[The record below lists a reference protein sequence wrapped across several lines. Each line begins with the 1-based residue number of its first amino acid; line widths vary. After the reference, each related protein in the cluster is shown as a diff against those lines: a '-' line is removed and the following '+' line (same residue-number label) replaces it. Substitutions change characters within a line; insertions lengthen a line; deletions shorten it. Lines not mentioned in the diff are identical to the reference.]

1 MVSNLEKFLASCLKG
16 EMKISFAYCCL
27 MHFWK
32 SPVLRNGFEPKSNR
46 KSFRML
52 YWPRFMLLYQSI
64 RSVLYNDILF
74 VVHGRRHLKVWYC
87 EWFGK
92 ELWLGGDWGGG
103 RDRDSAKNRVGDR
116 IPKVGI
122 RVLLKEIRR
131 SGVKLKKF

>member
-1 MVSNLEKFLASCLKG
+1 MDSNLEKFLASCLKG

-92 ELWLGGDWGGG
+92 ELWLGSDWGGG

-122 RVLLKEIRR
+122 RVLLKGKYH
-131 SGVKLKKF
+131 SGVKLKFF